1 MALWYRGQTRNALAI
16 QIFEKKPGGALPS
29 YIIPWRLGDPLE
41 DLDILQTLL
50 VSPVVIPNMTTRKWM
65 RIEGPGQTLF
75 KALPD
80 MMLVIDSSGSITWD
94 VNQKKIEGPYHVA
107 LLAAFSAMQ
116 TALAHGCYVSAI
128 NFSSRVLHCD
138 WTNQRDK
145 IEHLLLSY
153 QGSGTIMPLKVMRDS
168 LRRVHRPAL
177 IMIISDLDLQNWEET
192 YQTFM
197 EILTQKH
204 TLVAFFIGGDE
215 RYFQQPLF
223 QNLLQAGARFYC
235 INDLN
240 DLLHLVI
247 SEVRKTYE

>member
-1 MALWYRGQTRNALAI
+1 MLSLCGYDNVQQIMALWYRETNAKCFGDPNFREKTR
-16 QIFEKKPGGALPS
+16 GALPS

-80 MMLVIDSSGSITWD
+80 MMLVIDSSGSMTWD

-153 QGSGTIMPLKVMRDS
+153 QGSGTIMPLKVMRDL

-192 YQTFM
+192 YQNVHGNLDPETH
-197 EILTQKH
+197 L
-204 TLVAFFIGGDE
+204 GGI
-215 RYFQQPLF
+215 
-223 QNLLQAGARFYC
+223 FY
-235 INDLN
+235 
-240 DLLHLVI
+240 
-247 SEVRKTYE
+247 RRG